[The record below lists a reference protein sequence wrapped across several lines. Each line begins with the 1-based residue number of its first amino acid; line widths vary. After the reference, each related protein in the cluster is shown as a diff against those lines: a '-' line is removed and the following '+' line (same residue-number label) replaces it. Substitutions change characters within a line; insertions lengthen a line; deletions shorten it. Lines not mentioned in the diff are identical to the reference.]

1 VTSRQQ
7 HGFWIEKQ
15 EVSLSNRTQPGPASQ
30 PAHTANQKTIADY
43 SQWHAQDYF
52 KTYYSEVVL
61 PDEQAVLAYQV
72 ETLKRIEHKFGRGLE
87 YGCGPTLH
95 RAIAAARYAFR
106 IDMAD
111 WLPDNLEQVKAWVNC
126 TSDNGDWHR
135 FTDYILA
142 CEGEIPDARRIER
155 REEQTRKVIRNL
167 HVSDARWRHPLG
179 PQRQGFY
186 DLVVSGFCLDAVSSD
201 KEVWRR
207 CMRNVLSTLHAGGL
221 LILHSLY
228 RCKAYKVGERMF
240 PGADVSEDD
249 LAGSLTENGFPQ
261 PSIDIHVI
269 PCPDNAQYGYA
280 GILVASARKA

>member
-1 VTSRQQ
+1 
-7 HGFWIEKQ
+7 
-15 EVSLSNRTQPGPASQ
+15 LSKSTQPSP
-30 PAHTANQKTIADY
+30 PVADY
-43 SQWHAQDYF
+43 SQWQAQDYF

-61 PDEQAVLAYQV
+61 PDEQVVLAYQI

-111 WLPDNLEQVKAWVNC
+111 WLPDNLTEVRAWVNS
-126 TSDNGDWHR
+126 TGANDDWNR
-135 FTDYILA
+135 FTHYILA
-142 CEGEIPDARRIER
+142 CEGETPDARRIER

-179 PQRQGFY
+179 PDRQGFY
-186 DLVVSGFCLDAVSSD
+186 DLLVSGFCLDAVSSD
-201 KEVWRR
+201 KRVWHR
-207 CMRNVLSTLHAGGL
+207 CMCNVLSTLHEGGL

-240 PGADVSEDD
+240 PGADLSQDD
-249 LAGSLTENGFPQ
+249 LVESLAGNGFARS
-261 PSIDIHVI
+261 SIDVHVI
-269 PCPDNAQYGYA
+269 PCPDNAQYGYG
-280 GILVASARKA
+280 GILVASARKG

>member
-1 VTSRQQ
+1 MSVYGFSLRNRRFLLSEGTSA
-7 HGFWIEKQ
+7 
-15 EVSLSNRTQPGPASQ
+15 SPAV
-30 PAHTANQKTIADY
+30 ADY

-61 PDEQAVLAYQV
+61 PDEQVVLAYQI

-111 WLPDNLEQVKAWVNC
+111 WLPDNLAQVQAWVN
-126 TSDNGDWHR
+126 SSSANDDWHR
-135 FTDYILA
+135 FTHYILSCESGLG
-142 CEGEIPDARRIER
+142 CEGESPDARRIER

-167 HVSDARWRHPLG
+167 QVSDARWQHPLG
-179 PQRQGFY
+179 PERQGFY
-186 DLVVSGFCLDAVSSD
+186 DLLVSGFCLDAVSSD
-201 KEVWRR
+201 KRVWHR
-207 CMRNVLSTLHAGGL
+207 CMSNVLSTLHEGGL

-228 RCKAYKVGERMF
+228 RCKAYKVGDQMF
-240 PGADVSEDD
+240 PGADLSEDD
-249 LAGSLTENGFPQ
+249 LVESLLANGFAR

-280 GILVASARKA
+280 GILVASARKG